1 MNSFRQGTKT
11 TDSHNIIQNDIL
23 RIIIMKDGILDNI
36 KILLYLLVIGYKP
49 RSETVLC
56 PFMKNDLLY
65 RNYLLRSSLL
75 FYQILNFL

>member
-1 MNSFRQGTKT
+1 
-11 TDSHNIIQNDIL
+11 
-23 RIIIMKDGILDNI
+23 MKDGILDNI

-56 PFMKNDLLY
+56 PFMKNDLFY